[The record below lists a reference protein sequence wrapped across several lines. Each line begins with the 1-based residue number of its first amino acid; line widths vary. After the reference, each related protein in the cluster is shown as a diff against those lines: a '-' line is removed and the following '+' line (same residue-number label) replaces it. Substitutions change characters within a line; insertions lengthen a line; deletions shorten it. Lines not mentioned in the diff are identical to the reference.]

1 MKFDMRRERGPLSAA
16 RLAKFNKP
24 RQRFSIMFAML
35 LPAVLTEPRHFA
47 IVPAAMTSAAN
58 IAAAICSC
66 IIIS

>member
-1 MKFDMRRERGPLSAA
+1 
-16 RLAKFNKP
+16 
-24 RQRFSIMFAML
+24 MFAML
-35 LPAVLTEPRHFA
+35 LPAGLTESRHFA